1 MTDPAIVVEAYVNDV
16 ARRLPRAKRNDVA
29 LELQALLAEELQGKA
44 DEAGRAADEAMALEL
59 VRAFGSPEDVADR
72 YRPAGF
78 VIIPTTR
85 SAKFAAL
92 VLGGVLLQWLITLPA
107 ALLKEPGRETVAL
120 GGWWLTHGIGALWWP
135 GFMVTAAIIAG
146 WARHRWPPAKTSTWR
161 PRGQDSDQINRT
173 LWAIGGV
180 AAALGIAA
188 VTGAQWAFEQFLPP
202 QVGAAF
208 AFDPD
213 FLPVGGAMVVAMW
226 SVTALTCAIVFFEGR
241 WRPLTRDIDIAL
253 SALWF
258 AALTWLA
265 VGPRIY
271 LSPIADEAA
280 KGWISLVAL
289 FVLID
294 LGIKIYRRLQRPR
307 KEAALAAI
315 SKT

>member
-1 MTDPAIVVEAYVNDV
+1 MMTPDTVVEAYVNDV

-44 DEAGRAADEAMALEL
+44 DEAGRAADEGMALEL

-85 SAKFAAL
+85 SVKFAAIA
-92 VLGGVLLQWLITLPA
+92 LGGVALQWLITLPA
-107 ALLKEPGRETVAL
+107 ALMKEPGREAVAL

-135 GFMVTAAIIAG
+135 GFMVTAAIVAG
-146 WARHRWPPAKTSTWR
+146 WARHRWPPAQTSTWR
-161 PRGQDSDQINRT
+161 PRGQDNDRINRT
-173 LWAIGGV
+173 AWAFGGV

-202 QVGAAF
+202 QVGEAF

-213 FLPVGGAMVVAMW
+213 FLPVGGAVVVAMW
-226 SVTALTCAIVFFEGR
+226 SFTALQSAIVFFEGR
-241 WRPLTRDIDIAL
+241 WRPLTRNIDLAM

-258 AALTWLA
+258 AALTWL
-265 VGPRIY
+265 VLGPRIY
-271 LSPIADEAA
+271 LKPVTDEGA

-294 LGIKIYRRLQRPR
+294 LSIKIYRRVQRPR
-307 KEAALAAI
+307 ADAALAAI
-315 SKT
+315 AKT

>member
-1 MTDPAIVVEAYVNDV
+1 MMTTHAVVEAYVNDV

-29 LELQALLAEELQGKA
+29 LELQALLGEELQGKA
-44 DEAGRAADEAMALEL
+44 DEAGRPADEAMALEL

-85 SAKFAAL
+85 STKFAAFA
-92 VLGGVLLQWLITLPA
+92 LGGVLLQWLITLPA
-107 ALLKEPGRETVAL
+107 ALLNAPGREAVAL

-135 GFMVTAAIIAG
+135 GFMVTAAIVAG
-146 WARHRWPPAKTSTWR
+146 WARHRWPPAQTSTWR
-161 PRGQDSDQINRT
+161 PRGQDNDRINRT
-173 LWAIGGV
+173 GWAIGGV

-188 VTGAQWAFEQFLPP
+188 VTSAEWAFAQFLPP
-202 QVGAAF
+202 QVGEAF

-213 FLPVGGAMVVAMW
+213 FLPVGGAMVVVMW
-226 SVTALTCAIVFFEGR
+226 SLTALQSSIVFFEGR
-241 WRPLTRDIDIAL
+241 WRPLTRNIDLAM

-258 AALTWLA
+258 LSLTWL
-265 VGPRIY
+265 VLGPRIY
-271 LSPIADEAA
+271 LKPVTDEGA

-294 LGIKIYRRLQRPR
+294 LGIKIYRRVQRPR
-307 KEAALAAI
+307 ADAALAAI
-315 SKT
+315 TKT

>member
-1 MTDPAIVVEAYVNDV
+1 MMTPHAVVEAYVNDV

-85 SAKFAAL
+85 STKFAAFA
-92 VLGGVLLQWLITLPA
+92 LGGVALQWLVTLPA
-107 ALLKEPGRETVAL
+107 ALLNAPGREAVAL

-135 GFMVTAAIIAG
+135 GFMVTAAIVAG
-146 WARHRWPPAKTSTWR
+146 WARHRWPPAQTSTWR
-161 PRGQDSDQINRT
+161 PRGQDNDHINRT
-173 LWAIGGV
+173 AWAIGGV

-188 VTGAQWAFEQFLPP
+188 VTSAEWAFAQFLPP
-202 QVGAAF
+202 QVGEAF

-213 FLPVGGAMVVAMW
+213 FLPVGGAMVVMMW
-226 SVTALTCAIVFFEGR
+226 SLTALQSAIVFFEGR
-241 WRPLTRDIDIAL
+241 WRALTRNIDLAM

-258 AALTWLA
+258 VALTWL
-265 VGPRIY
+265 VLGPRIY
-271 LSPIADEAA
+271 LKPVTDEGA

-294 LGIKIYRRLQRPR
+294 LGIKIYRRVQRPR
-307 KEAALAAI
+307 ADAALAAI
-315 SKT
+315 AKT